1 MKSGGWVPLD
11 KTLVKDLPKDRP
23 YTKVEAIFSI
33 QVDYDNNKPATIAG
47 YAKLWDWT
55 RRRVRNL
62 LKELGVQIIYPE
74 DTRKKQNQ
82 SGQITIQKT
91 DRSWRRSGQIR
102 LINSKGFQAK
112 ADRSERKSGQKT
124 DRSRPTTIYP
134 NPDPNI
140 YMSKSVPYDQI
151 LASWKRMLPELSQPR
166 AFTDTRKKLFDTRWH
181 EAHKTK
187 NGLTSNNLDFWEA
200 LFSYIRSSD
209 FLMGRNHNSTWKA
222 DFDFVITKSKLQKIL
237 EGSYHK

>member
-11 KTLVKDLPKDRP
+11 KTLVKDLPKDRQ
-23 YTKVEAIFSI
+23 YSKIEAVFSI
-33 QVDYDNNKPATIAG
+33 QVDYDNNKSATIAG
-47 YAKLWDWT
+47 YADLWGWT

-62 LKELGVQIIYPE
+62 LKELGAQIIYPE

-82 SGQITIQKT
+82 CGQITIQKT
-91 DRSWRRSGQIR
+91 DRSEQKRGQIR
-102 LINSKGFQAK
+102 LINSKYLQGK
-112 ADRSERKSGQKT
+112 PDRSQTENGQKT

-140 YMSKSVPYDQI
+140 HTSKSIPYDQVLDI
-151 LASWKRMLPELSQPR
+151 WKKILPELSQPR
-166 AFTDTRKKLFDTRWH
+166 AFTDTRKKHFGARWH

-187 NGLTSNNLDFWEA
+187 KGLASNTLDFWEA
-200 LFSYIRSSD
+200 LFNYIRRSD
-209 FLMGRNHNSTWKA
+209 FLMGKNLNSTWKA
-222 DFDFVITKSKLQKIL
+222 DFDFVIKKSKLQKIL

>member
-33 QVDYDNNKPATIAG
+33 QVDYDNNKSATISG
-47 YAKLWDWT
+47 YADLWGWT

-82 SGQITIQKT
+82 SGQIAIQIT
-91 DRSWRRSGQIR
+91 DRSERKSGQIR
-102 LINSKGFQAK
+102 LINSKGLQTK
-112 ADRSERKSGQKT
+112 ADRSERKSGQKK

-140 YMSKSVPYDQI
+140 YTSKSIPYDKV
-151 LASWKRMLPELSQPR
+151 LAIWKRVLPELSQPR
-166 AFTDTRKKLFDTRWH
+166 AFTHTRKKRFDARWH
-181 EAHKTK
+181 ESHETK
-187 NGLTSNNLDFWEA
+187 KGLASNTLDFWEA
-200 LFSYIRSSD
+200 LFNYIRCSD

-222 DFDFVITKSKLQKIL
+222 DFDFVITTSKLQKIL